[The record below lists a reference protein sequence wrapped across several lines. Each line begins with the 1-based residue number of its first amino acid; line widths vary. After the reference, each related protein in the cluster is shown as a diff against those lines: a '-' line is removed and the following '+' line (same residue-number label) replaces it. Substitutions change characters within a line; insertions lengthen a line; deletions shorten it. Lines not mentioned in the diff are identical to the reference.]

1 MSEISDALESLTSLP
16 ERCPLA
22 PENDAFTAT
31 IRQLVV
37 GSVRILFTVSHETR
51 SVHILHIQHQA
62 RRFGPRNR

>member
-22 PENDAFTAT
+22 PENDAFPAT

-51 SVHILHIQHQA
+51 SVHVLYIQHQA
-62 RRFGPRNR
+62 RRPGSG